1 MNRKATRVFLRGAFA
16 ALIIS
21 AVFAGSAGASPV
33 WKFAGAELT
42 GSETIVGGAE
52 KSGMEISGMLTTCD
66 NFLYNITIKNEAG
79 VGKGSLTEVPLYN
92 CYTDGICVVESIKAE
107 ALPWATNLTTITSK
121 NYIIVKG
128 VKVGIMYGDPEEEC
142 VLGGFLVTVKGEA
155 GGLVD
160 NTTESAQFDAASF
173 EATKTKLEAAGSKVK
188 WTGFFPTEAF
198 QWHREQAL
206 TVS

>member
-1 MNRKATRVFLRGAFA
+1 MNRKSIRVLLGSAFA
-16 ALIIS
+16 ALMIS

-33 WKFAGAELT
+33 WRFGGTELSGA
-42 GSETIVGGAE
+42 ETIVGGAE
-52 KSGMEISGMLTTCD
+52 KSGMEISGMMTTCD
-66 NFLYNITIKNEAG
+66 NFLYNITIKNEKG
-79 VGKGSLTEVPLYN
+79 VGQGSLTEVPLFD
-92 CYTDGICVVESIKAE
+92 CYTDGICEVESINAE
-107 ALPWATNLTTITSK
+107 SLPWSTNLTTLSTK

-128 VKVGIMYGDPEEEC
+128 VKVGILYTDPEEEC

-155 GGLVD
+155 GGLID
-160 NTTESAQFDAASF
+160 NATESAQFDAASF
-173 EATKTKLEAAGSKVK
+173 ETTKTKLEAVGTKVK